1 MQPGAAVY
9 ILLLWLPVGFRN
21 LLVFLI
27 YQIEKFP
34 GFLFGYAMGVV
45 VPRQREILG
54 RSFDVSAEGAAYC
67 HSDVACHFPLFT
79 VAPTVALDNGADFPF
94 TELIEEGVA
103 RDSDFAYEQRVLLAG
118 GQTFFESERFS
129 PSSVVVLDA
138 SSASWSVEGMPAHLL
153 TSSKTAFSI

>member
-9 ILLLWLPVGFRN
+9 ILLLWLPVGFGD

-27 YQIEKFP
+27 NQIEKFP
-34 GFLFGYAMGVV
+34 GFLFGYAMRVV

-54 RSFDVSAEGAAYC
+54 RGFDVSAEGAAYC

-79 VAPTVALDNGADFPF
+79 VAATVALNDSAYFPF
-94 TELIEEGVA
+94 TELEEESVA
-103 RDSDFAYEQRVLLAG
+103 RDSDFAHKQCVLLAG

-138 SSASWSVEGMPAHLL
+138 SSDSWSVEGMPAHLL
-153 TSSKTAFSI
+153 TSSKTAFSS

>member
-1 MQPGAAVY
+1 MQPATAVY
-9 ILLLWLPVGFRN
+9 ILLWLPVGFRN

-34 GFLFGYAMGVV
+34 GFLFGYAMRIV

-54 RSFDVSAEGAAYC
+54 RSFDVSTEGAAYC

-79 VAPTVALDNGADFPF
+79 VAATVALDNGADFPF
-94 TELIEEGVA
+94 TELKEKGIA
-103 RDSDFAYEQRVLLAG
+103 RDSDFAYEQRILLAG

>member
-34 GFLFGYAMGVV
+34 GFLFSYAMRVI
-45 VPRQREILG
+45 VPRQWEVFG
-54 RSFDVSAEGAAYC
+54 RGFDVSTEGAAYC

-79 VAPTVALDNGADFPF
+79 VAATVAFDNGTDFPF
-94 TELIEEGVA
+94 SELIEEAVA

-129 PSSVVVLDA
+129 PSSVVVLEL
-138 SSASWSVEGMPAHLL
+138 SSDSWRVEGMPAHLL

>member
-9 ILLLWLPVGFRN
+9 ILLWLPIGFRN

-54 RSFDVSAEGAAYC
+54 CRFDVSTEGAAYC
-67 HSDVACHFPLFT
+67 HSDVARHFPLFT
-79 VAPTVALDNGADFPF
+79 VAATVALDNSADFPF
-94 TELIEEGVA
+94 TELVEEGVA

-138 SSASWSVEGMPAHLL
+138 SSAS
-153 TSSKTAFSI
+153 

>member
-9 ILLLWLPVGFRN
+9 ILLWLPGGFGN
-21 LLVFLI
+21 LLVLLI

-34 GFLFGYAMGVV
+34 GFLFGYAMRVV

-54 RSFDVSAEGAAYC
+54 CSFDVSAECAAYG

-79 VAPTVALDNGADFPF
+79 VAATVALDNGADFPF
-94 TELIEEGVA
+94 TELEEESVA

-118 GQTFFESERFS
+118 GQAFFESERFS

-138 SSASWSVEGMPAHLL
+138 SSGS
-153 TSSKTAFSI
+153 

>member
-34 GFLFGYAMGVV
+34 GFLFGYAMRVV
-45 VPRQREILG
+45 VPRQWEVFG
-54 RSFDVSAEGAAYC
+54 CSFDVSAEGAAYC
-67 HSDVACHFPLFT
+67 HTDVTCHFPLFT
-79 VAPTVALDNGADFPF
+79 VAATVALDDGADFPF
-94 TELIEEGVA
+94 SELIEEGVA
-103 RDSDFAYEQRVLLAG
+103 RDSDFAHEQRVLLAG

-129 PSSVVVLDA
+129 PSSVVVLD
-138 SSASWSVEGMPAHLL
+138 
-153 TSSKTAFSI
+153 TSSGS

>member
-1 MQPGAAVY
+1 MY

-21 LLVFLI
+21 FLVLLI
-27 YQIEKFP
+27 YQVEKFP
-34 GFLFGYAMGVV
+34 GFLFGYAMRVV
-45 VPRQREILG
+45 VPRQWEVFG
-54 RSFDVSAEGAAYC
+54 RGFDVSTEGAAYC

-79 VAPTVALDNGADFPF
+79 VAATVALDNGTDFPF
-94 TELIEEGVA
+94 TELEEKGVA

-138 SSASWSVEGMPAHLL
+138 SSGS
-153 TSSKTAFSI
+153 

>member
-9 ILLLWLPVGFRN
+9 ILLWLPVGFRN

-34 GFLFGYAMGVV
+34 GFLFGYAMRVV

-54 RSFDVSAEGAAYC
+54 RGFDVSTEGAAYC

-79 VAPTVALDNGADFPF
+79 VAATVALDDGADFPF
-94 TELIEEGVA
+94 SELIEEGVA

-138 SSASWSVEGMPAHLL
+138 SSGS
-153 TSSKTAFSI
+153 

>member
-21 LLVFLI
+21 LLVFLV

-34 GFLFGYAMGVV
+34 SFLFGYAMGVV

-54 RSFDVSAEGAAYC
+54 CGFDVSAECAAYC

-79 VAPTVALDNGADFPF
+79 VAATVALDNGADFPF
-94 TELIEEGVA
+94 TELVEEGVA

-129 PSSVVVLDA
+129 PSSVVVLD
-138 SSASWSVEGMPAHLL
+138 
-153 TSSKTAFSI
+153 TSSGS

>member
-1 MQPGAAVY
+1 MY

-34 GFLFGYAMGVV
+34 GFLFGYAMGIV

-54 RSFDVSAEGAAYC
+54 RGFDVSTEGAAYC

-79 VAPTVALDNGADFPF
+79 VAATVALDDGADFPLS
-94 TELIEEGVA
+94 ELKEKGVA

-118 GQTFFESERFS
+118 GQTLFESERFS

-138 SSASWSVEGMPAHLL
+138 SSGS
-153 TSSKTAFSI
+153 

>member
-27 YQIEKFP
+27 NQIEKFP
-34 GFLFGYAMGVV
+34 GFLFGYAMRVV
-45 VPRQREILG
+45 VPRQWEVFG
-54 RSFDVSAEGAAYC
+54 RGFDVCTEGAAYC
-67 HSDVACHFPLFT
+67 HSDMACHFPLFT
-79 VAPTVALDNGADFPF
+79 VAATVSFDNGADFPF
-94 TELIEEGVA
+94 TELKEKGVA

-129 PSSVVVLDA
+129 PSSVVTLDA
-138 SSASWSVEGMPAHLL
+138 SSASWSVEGTPAHLL
-153 TSSKTAFSI
+153 TSSKTAFSS